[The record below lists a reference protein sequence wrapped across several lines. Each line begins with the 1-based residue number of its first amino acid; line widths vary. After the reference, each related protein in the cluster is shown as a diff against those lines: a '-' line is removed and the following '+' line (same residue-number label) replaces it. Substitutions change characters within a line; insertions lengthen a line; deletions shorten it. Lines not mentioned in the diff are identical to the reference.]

1 MSINIIVAHSRNGA
15 IGKDNQLLWKLKDD
29 MKFFKE
35 TTSGHTVIM
44 GRKTFESIGKALPN
58 RTNIVITRQKGFSA
72 NDCIVV
78 SSLEEAIKKVYRNQK
93 IFIIGGGE
101 IYKQAVKLADRI
113 YATQVDCDLNG
124 DTYFPALDEKWKHTE
139 TIASFDKNE
148 NNDYNFDIVVY
159 DKI

>member
-1 MSINIIVAHSRNGA
+1 MKINIIVAHSRNGA

-124 DTYFPALDEKWKHTE
+124 DTYFPALDEKWKNTE